1 MINVS
6 EGKETGLSHKL
17 RDLGASPLVE
27 RGRRARSTLTPGS
40 CFSHL
45 QVAGVLAGTD
55 GFNSGHYLPE
65 ALCLPVLSDGDP
77 CPLVASAGSAHS
89 LELKQLAYLPW
100 RAMLFTCLCVYTSS
114 NSGQN
119 RGNLCFR
126 KKQKIRVLVVAHQIR
141 NPTWSL

>member
-55 GFNSGHYLPE
+55 DFNSGHYLPE

-89 LELKQLAYLPW
+89 LELKQPGTIHFKHICLGGQCYLLAYASTLL
-100 RAMLFTCLCVYTSS
+100 AILAKIVGTYALEKS
-114 NSGQN
+114 
-119 RGNLCFR
+119 
-126 KKQKIRVLVVAHQIR
+126 KK
-141 NPTWSL
+141 SEF